1 MTADPAEILRQR
13 SLRVTPQRRA
23 ILEAFTGRGDEHL
36 SADEVHA
43 RANRAIPELGR
54 GTVYATLAE
63 LTELGILAAIG
74 SPEPVR
80 YETNVAR
87 HSHFRCKLCL
97 RLFDAQ
103 IGRPSVKRLEE
114 AGFTVERVSV
124 TAEGICAECRS
135 YEKGLKEGV
144 DSILSDRQVGADALT
159 TLACS
164 HLDTEIGRLALAA
177 SPEGIVRIAFDE
189 HADYGPFLEQ
199 ARSRRG
205 SKVARERLVHA
216 AGAIEEF
223 LSGSERVA
231 EDALDDRVT
240 ELVDPAILD
249 ATRRVAYGATTSY
262 ERLAGDLDAYER
274 GYAMGTN
281 PMPILYP
288 CHRVTRGVEQPATFI
303 GGEKRRKQILDIEAT
318 EVRRRA

>member
-1 MTADPAEILRQR
+1 MPDDPADLLRRR

-23 ILEAFTGRGDEHL
+23 ILDAFTGRRDEHL

-63 LTELGILAAIG
+63 MTELGILSALG

-97 RLFDAQ
+97 RLFDVE
-103 IGRPSVKRLEE
+103 IGRPSVKSLERD
-114 AGFTVERVSV
+114 GFKVERVSV
-124 TAEGICAECRS
+124 TAEGICTECED
-135 YEKGLKEGV
+135 YERGLKEGV
-144 DSILSDRQVGADALT
+144 ASVLAERQVGADVLA

-164 HLDTEIGRLALAA
+164 HLDTEIGPLALAA
-177 SPEGIVRIAFDE
+177 SPQGIARIAFDD
-189 HADYGPFLEQ
+189 HADYEPFLDR

-205 SKVARERLVHA
+205 PKVARERLVHA
-216 AGAIEEF
+216 SAGLEAF
-223 LSGSERVA
+223 LAGSERVA
-231 EDALDDRVT
+231 EDALDGAATDLT
-240 ELVDPAILD
+240 DLSILD
-249 ATRRVAYGATTSY
+249 ATRRVPYGSTTSY
-262 ERLAGDLDAYER
+262 ERLAGDLTPYQR

-288 CHRVTRGVEQPATFI
+288 CHRITRGMEQPDTYI
-303 GGEKRRKQILDIEAT
+303 GGTARRRKLLDIEAA
-318 EVRRRA
+318 EI